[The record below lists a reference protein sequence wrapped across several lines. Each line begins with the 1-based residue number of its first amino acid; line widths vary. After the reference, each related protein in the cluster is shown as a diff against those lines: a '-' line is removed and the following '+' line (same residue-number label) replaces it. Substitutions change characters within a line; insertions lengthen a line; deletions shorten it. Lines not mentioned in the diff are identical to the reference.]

1 MRKDKRDTE
10 QNARAR
16 VRATL
21 LTLYGYRDMLTGQE
35 IPDFRSA
42 SFHHIDKDEF
52 GGAYSVENGAMLLRP
67 THDYVH
73 NEIEAKDPDL
83 FDLLTEC
90 LILYKYCLD
99 NNYIELVEQFQAE
112 VQPEAKKLV
121 LKHQKKR

>member
-10 QNARAR
+10 QNERAR

-35 IPDFRSA
+35 ISDFRSA

-99 NNYIELVEQFQAE
+99 NNYTELIEQFQAE